1 MKRRFALTLASSIL
15 LASLIVATS
24 IDETI
29 PQISTPS
36 ISPSPGETLHINFS
50 TWHPPESIEVETVW
64 KPMLQALAERSGGRI
79 SYSLFAGATLGSGP
93 EHYDLVASGRC
104 DMGYATL
111 TWTPGR
117 FPLSDVLS
125 LPAAIEDKETAT
137 DIGRAVYERA
147 LRGEFPD
154 VLVLEVNPCVN
165 SHLWTKEP
173 VGTIEEVRGMR
184 IRTPGGLQTRSIE
197 AIGAEPVFMPLDAV
211 REAMEEGK
219 IDGIVTCP
227 SMIQSF
233 GLAGV
238 ADHCT
243 LISFGCV
250 GEGLFM
256 NLDAWERTPQDLREV
271 IEEVCANP
279 YRTTGAMT
287 RETYREVMAD
297 LKERGVVLTTLP
309 PEEEAR
315 WHVAFSNVTRVWVAE
330 LEAQGLAARETVEI
344 FREECEENGV
354 SFVAFPPEWR

>member
-1 MKRRFALTLASSIL
+1 MKRRYALTLATSIL
-15 LASLIVATS
+15 LACLFIATS
-24 IDETI
+24 IGDSI
-29 PQISTPS
+29 PQSSPSS
-36 ISPSPGETLHINFS
+36 ISPSSGETLYLNFS
-50 TWHPPESIEVETVW
+50 TWHPSESPEVQTVW
-64 KPMLQALAERSGGRI
+64 IPMLQALGERSEGRI
-79 SYSLFAGATLGSGP
+79 AYAIFDGAALVSGP
-93 EHYDLVASGRC
+93 EHYDLVADGRC

-111 TWTPGR
+111 SWTPGR

-147 LRGEFPD
+147 LRGEFAD

-173 VGTIEEVRGMR
+173 VETLEDAGGLR
-184 IRTPGGLQTRSIE
+184 IRSPGGLQTRCIE
-197 AIGAEPVFMPLDAV
+197 AIGAVPVFMPLDAV
-211 REAMEEGK
+211 REAMEDGTV
-219 IDGIVTCP
+219 DGIVTCP

-256 NLDAWERTPQDLREV
+256 NLDSWEKTPEDLRGI

-279 YRTTGAMT
+279 YRTTGGMT
-287 RETYREVMAD
+287 VETYDEIMAD
-297 LKERGVVLTTLP
+297 LDESGVVFTTP
-309 PEEEAR
+309 TPEEMAR
-315 WHVAFSNVTRVWVAE
+315 WHAAFQNVTREWAAE
-330 LEAQGLAARETVEI
+330 LEAQGLPAREAVEI
-344 FREECEENGV
+344 FREECDENGV

>member
-256 NLDAWERTPQDLREV
+256 NLEAWETAPADLRRI

-287 RETYREVMAD
+287 GETYQEIVAD
-297 LKERGVVLTTLP
+297 LDQSGVVFTTP
-309 PEEEAR
+309 SPEEMVR
-315 WHVAFSNVTRVWVAE
+315 WHAAFQNVTRGWVAE
-330 LEAQGLAARETVEI
+330 LEAEGLPARQTIEI
-344 FREECEENGV
+344 FREECEENDV

>member
-1 MKRRFALTLASSIL
+1 MKRRYALTLTTSIL
-15 LASLIVATS
+15 LASLFIATS
-24 IDETI
+24 IGDSI
-29 PQISTPS
+29 PQISPPS
-36 ISPSPGETLHINFS
+36 ISPSPGEPLHINFS
-50 TWHPPESIEVETVW
+50 TWHLHESPEVETVW
-64 KPMLQALAERSGGRI
+64 KPMLQALEERSGGRI
-79 SYSLFAGATLGSGP
+79 SWTIFDGGALGSGP
-93 EHYDLVASGRC
+93 EHYDLVASGRS

-137 DIGRAVYERA
+137 EIGRAVYELA

-154 VLVLEVNPCVN
+154 VQVLEVNPCVN

-173 VGTIEEVRGMR
+173 VETLEDAAGLR
-184 IRTPGGLQTRSIE
+184 IRSPGGLQTRSIE
-197 AIGAEPVFMPLDAV
+197 AIGAVPVFMPLDSV
-211 REAMEEGK
+211 REAMEDGT

-256 NLDAWERTPQDLREV
+256 NREAWERTPQDLREV

-287 RETYREVMAD
+287 RETYREVMAE
-297 LKERGVVLTTLP
+297 LNESGVVLTTP
-309 PEEEAR
+309 YPEEEAR
-315 WHVAFSNVTRVWVAE
+315 WHAAFSNVTREWVAE
-330 LEAQGLAARETVEI
+330 LEAQGLPAREAVEI
-344 FREECEENGV
+344 FREECEESGV
-354 SFVAFPPEWR
+354 SFVAFPREWR